1 MNHKSNFIV
10 IDTEGR
16 NELNE
21 IAIIDSRGKLIYEAF
36 AEEYDGHYEIKLNR
50 KPLQQIIND
59 FISIAQNKIIICHFA
74 EHDLRVLKNSFTKV
88 GINWHHFKFD
98 CTYKLAR
105 KYFNNL
111 SSYSLEYLS
120 KKLNLKVDCKYF
132 NSQQAHTARYDTQF
146 TYQLYRKIMQQQ
158 ELKTAKKTN
167 PFGSSR
173 VDTPFQN
180 HPDLTSI
187 FQNQFTTLKAI
198 LDEIKSDFNHQTKGA
213 VVIGEPGTGKT
224 HLMMRLA
231 NELLEDNRLLFI
243 RQPNNPDTVIYHTY
257 SRILESLVEQVGQSG
272 YTQLEYLLANSFVK
286 LIESYFIVSPNQKDK
301 YILEATRDNALKL
314 YDILGSEG
322 TQSKRKSWE
331 YIERITTEWWH
342 KRYGAAGYSLEIIK
356 GIIKFCSYSDAGYKR
371 LVTRWLAADNLEEA
385 ELNKIGLSNWN
396 ESMSKEAFSLEA
408 ISVLSKFSLLDE
420 PFIIVFDQLEG
431 LGLKHNERL
440 LFSFGEAIK
449 EVFTHVPNSLIILN
463 LFPDRW
469 QQFQA
474 VFDDSIIDRISQN
487 KIVLE
492 KPSQTELKQIL
503 VKKAEAVG
511 IEIETLFTSEELND
525 ILSKSSIRGVLNRAY
540 DYYRIRVY
548 GIPLP
553 DEETT
558 TNTSLKL
565 ERSVTDV
572 LQSLENRV
580 LQLQQGLQNITQ
592 EISILKGFEFKV
604 KSVESKP
611 TNIISDNHQET
622 SKAQSQPNNPE
633 TLNTLKNRKVIDYL
647 EKEKKQ
653 LEDKYQK
660 PQIIEDSDDIG
671 KLRTIV
677 EAFKSINN
685 LEIDHLRLGKKKLPE
700 HLLIKNKSTT
710 ICIGFLQVSST
721 SFTARLKNYS
731 SLVVEHKNTNF
742 ILLRDIRQSAI
753 TGKTGKEEIAKLN
766 HADNGEFIIMGRE
779 NRINFE
785 LIYKAIVDLQN
796 KDLELPLETALP
808 MLSSYFKSYWL
819 TKILL

>member
-1 MNHKSNFIV
+1 
-10 IDTEGR
+10 
-16 NELNE
+16 
-21 IAIIDSRGKLIYEAF
+21 
-36 AEEYDGHYEIKLNR
+36 
-50 KPLQQIIND
+50 
-59 FISIAQNKIIICHFA
+59 
-74 EHDLRVLKNSFTKV
+74 
-88 GINWHHFKFD
+88 
-98 CTYKLAR
+98 
-105 KYFNNL
+105 
-111 SSYSLEYLS
+111 
-120 KKLNLKVDCKYF
+120 
-132 NSQQAHTARYDTQF
+132 
-146 TYQLYRKIMQQQ
+146 
-158 ELKTAKKTN
+158 
-167 PFGSSR
+167 
-173 VDTPFQN
+173 
-180 HPDLTSI
+180 
-187 FQNQFTTLKAI
+187 
-198 LDEIKSDFNHQTKGA
+198 
-213 VVIGEPGTGKT
+213 
-224 HLMMRLA
+224 
-231 NELLEDNRLLFI
+231 
-243 RQPNNPDTVIYHTY
+243 
-257 SRILESLVEQVGQSG
+257 
-272 YTQLEYLLANSFVK
+272 
-286 LIESYFIVSPNQKDK
+286 
-301 YILEATRDNALKL
+301 
-314 YDILGSEG
+314 
-322 TQSKRKSWE
+322 
-331 YIERITTEWWH
+331 
-342 KRYGAAGYSLEIIK
+342 
-356 GIIKFCSYSDAGYKR
+356 
-371 LVTRWLAADNLEEA
+371 
-385 ELNKIGLSNWN
+385 
-396 ESMSKEAFSLEA
+396 
-408 ISVLSKFSLLDE
+408 
-420 PFIIVFDQLEG
+420 

-440 LFSFGEAIK
+440 LLSFGEAIK

-474 VFDDSIIDRISQN
+474 VFDDSIVDRISQN
-487 KIVLE
+487 KIILE

-540 DYYRIRVY
+540 DYYRVRVY

-553 DEETT
+553 DEDT

-580 LQLQQGLQNITQ
+580 LQLQQGLQNIVQ

-611 TNIISDNHQET
+611 TNIISDRHQET
-622 SKAQSQPNNPE
+622 SKAQLQSNNPE
-633 TLNTLKNRKVIDYL
+633 TLNTLKHRKVINYL

-677 EAFKSINN
+677 EAFKSISN

-721 SFTARLKNYS
+721 SFTARIKNYS
-731 SLVVEHKNTNF
+731 SLVVEHKHTNF

-808 MLSSYFKSYWL
+808 MLSSYFQNYWL

>member
-1 MNHKSNFIV
+1 MKS
-10 IDTEGR
+10 
-16 NELNE
+16 
-21 IAIIDSRGKLIYEAF
+21 KL
-36 AEEYDGHYEIKLNR
+36 
-50 KPLQQIIND
+50 
-59 FISIAQNKIIICHFA
+59 
-74 EHDLRVLKNSFTKV
+74 
-88 GINWHHFKFD
+88 
-98 CTYKLAR
+98 
-105 KYFNNL
+105 
-111 SSYSLEYLS
+111 
-120 KKLNLKVDCKYF
+120 
-132 NSQQAHTARYDTQF
+132 
-146 TYQLYRKIMQQQ
+146 
-158 ELKTAKKTN
+158 
-167 PFGSSR
+167 
-173 VDTPFQN
+173 
-180 HPDLTSI
+180 
-187 FQNQFTTLKAI
+187 
-198 LDEIKSDFNHQTKGA
+198 
-213 VVIGEPGTGKT
+213 
-224 HLMMRLA
+224 
-231 NELLEDNRLLFI
+231 
-243 RQPNNPDTVIYHTY
+243 
-257 SRILESLVEQVGQSG
+257 
-272 YTQLEYLLANSFVK
+272 YLL
-286 LIESYFIVSPNQKDK
+286 QK
-301 YILEATRDNALKL
+301 
-314 YDILGSEG
+314 S
-322 TQSKRKSWE
+322 
-331 YIERITTEWWH
+331 
-342 KRYGAAGYSLEIIK
+342 
-356 GIIKFCSYSDAGYKR
+356 
-371 LVTRWLAADNLEEA
+371 
-385 ELNKIGLSNWN
+385 
-396 ESMSKEAFSLEA
+396 
-408 ISVLSKFSLLDE
+408 
-420 PFIIVFDQLEG
+420 
-431 LGLKHNERL
+431 
-440 LFSFGEAIK
+440 
-449 EVFTHVPNSLIILN
+449 
-463 LFPDRW
+463 
-469 QQFQA
+469 
-474 VFDDSIIDRISQN
+474 
-487 KIVLE
+487 
-492 KPSQTELKQIL
+492 
-503 VKKAEAVG
+503 
-511 IEIETLFTSEELND
+511 LND

-540 DYYRIRVY
+540 DYYRVRVY